1 MNSINFPVGVT
12 SPQLGGDVRLLG
24 QWTTGGHNEE
34 VQKRNTDHGE
44 RVSPC
49 CLGRLGR
56 GLVLLDVDGPLG
68 GSFQLDRLLRA
79 RPSGGV
85 VYSSQLRQHGGVT

>member
-24 QWTTGGHNEE
+24 QLTTGGHNEE
-34 VQKRNTDHGE
+34 VQKCNSDHGE

-49 CLGRLGR
+49 FLGRLGH
-56 GLVLLDVDGPLG
+56 GFDLLVVDGPLAVRT
-68 GSFQLDRLLRA
+68 QRA
-79 RPSGGV
+79 HDLHDRPSNSV
-85 VYSSQLRQHGGVT
+85 VYSSRLRQHGGVT